1 MLDFVY
7 VKSYL
12 YIKKNFLYKVT
23 SILYIRQ
30 VYISILAIEIEK
42 IAILMLDICEDYFEL
57 DV

>member
-42 IAILMLDICEDYFEL
+42 IAIFMLDICED
-57 DV
+57 